1 MKHIDYAV
9 KIAKKL
15 YESKFFK
22 AIILHGSV
30 ARGEERET
38 SDIDFLVI
46 KKEHRTPEYYQFMEG
61 FFDKVRSMPM
71 NIDIEFIEL
80 GVLQNQSDLK
90 IIMEWCEDPAFYLN
104 VLRNGLIFDG
114 TEFSQ
119 EKPVFLKKIIRRMK
133 KVLKKQSPVVN

>member
-1 MKHIDYAV
+1 VKHIDYAI
-9 KIAKKL
+9 KIAREL
-15 YESKFFK
+15 CESKFFK

-30 ARGEERET
+30 ARGEEREA

-46 KKEHRTPEYYQFMEG
+46 KKEARTQEYYQFMEE

-80 GVLQNQSDLK
+80 GVLQNQHDLK
-90 IIMEWCEDPAFYLN
+90 IIMEWCKDPTFYLN

-119 EKPVFLKKIIRRMK
+119 EKPVFLKKIMRRMK
-133 KVLKKQSPVVN
+133 KVLKK